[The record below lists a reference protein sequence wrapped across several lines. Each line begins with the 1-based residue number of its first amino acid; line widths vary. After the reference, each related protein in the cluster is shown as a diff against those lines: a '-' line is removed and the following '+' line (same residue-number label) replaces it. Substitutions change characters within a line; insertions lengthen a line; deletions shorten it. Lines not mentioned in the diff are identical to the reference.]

1 MRSSYI
7 FGTVAETENPFRVY
21 FYMKF
26 KKHCFATSLDI
37 TSFVNS
43 MMFLKKKRLRDG
55 LVSYILQGVEEG
67 PSETIRCCLQ
77 MQKSADEF

>member
-1 MRSSYI
+1 
-7 FGTVAETENPFRVY
+7 
-21 FYMKF
+21 
-26 KKHCFATSLDI
+26 
-37 TSFVNS
+37 

-77 MQKSADEF
+77 MQKSADKF